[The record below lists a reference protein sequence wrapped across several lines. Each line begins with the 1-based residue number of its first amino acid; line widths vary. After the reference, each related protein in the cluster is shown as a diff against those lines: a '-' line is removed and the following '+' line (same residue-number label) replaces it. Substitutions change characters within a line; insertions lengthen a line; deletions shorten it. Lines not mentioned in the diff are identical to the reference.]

1 MRLRIDELATVA
13 GTTSRNVRAYQQRG
27 LLPAPQLEGRTG
39 FYGEEHLHRLRIIDE
54 LQRRGFSL
62 EAIRQTLDIW
72 SRGGD
77 LGDLLGFQH
86 LLTAPL
92 TDEQPVASTL
102 EELAER
108 FPEVRERPELV
119 ERARELQVIEVDAEG
134 AVVVPSPMIVEAGA
148 ELVRLG
154 VSLDVV
160 LDLVAA
166 IREDVDDIARRFLT
180 LVSDHL
186 LAPVIAGHEDAV
198 GTSELVAALQRLRP
212 IAIEVVRP
220 FLAQALAAEIERTVR
235 AHAGAAN
242 GDAAS
247 A

>member
-1 MRLRIDELATVA
+1 
-13 GTTSRNVRAYQQRG
+13 
-27 LLPAPQLEGRTG
+27 
-39 FYGEEHLHRLRIIDE
+39 
-54 LQRRGFSL
+54 
-62 EAIRQTLDIW
+62 
-72 SRGGD
+72 
-77 LGDLLGFQH
+77 
-86 LLTAPL
+86 
-92 TDEQPVASTL
+92 
-102 EELAER
+102 
-108 FPEVRERPELV
+108 
-119 ERARELQVIEVDAEG
+119 LQVIEVDAEG